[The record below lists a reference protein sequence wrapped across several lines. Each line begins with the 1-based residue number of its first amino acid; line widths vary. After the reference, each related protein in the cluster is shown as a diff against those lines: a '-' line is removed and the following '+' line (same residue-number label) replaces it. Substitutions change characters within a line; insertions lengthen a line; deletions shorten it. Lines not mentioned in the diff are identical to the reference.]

1 MIRGHF
7 LMTQISKAQAMREG
21 SFGFLVQT
29 IARTLDAKMKAEL
42 QEVGIDVKLF
52 ANLMLL
58 SEEDGINQR
67 QLGEKLNFPEYF
79 TSRNIDALVSA
90 GLVERRPDPNS
101 RRSLLV
107 FLTKEGRATAAR
119 LPPIIKRVN
128 DDMLDGLTD
137 AERTRVVGLLQKI
150 AEVGQYAKG

>member
-7 LMTQISKAQAMREG
+7 LMTQISKAKAIREG

-29 IARTLDAKMKAEL
+29 IARSLDAKMKAEL
-42 QEVGIDVKLF
+42 KEVGVDIKLF

-58 SEEDGINQR
+58 LEEDGINQR

-79 TSRNIDALVSA
+79 TSRNIDALVEA
-90 GLVERRPDPNS
+90 GLAERRPDPNS
-101 RRSLLV
+101 RRALLV
-107 FLTKEGRATAAR
+107 YLTEEGRATAMR

-128 DDMLDGLTD
+128 DETLIGLT
-137 AERTRVVGLLQKI
+137 EPEKKQVVRLLQKV
-150 AEVGQYAKG
+150 AGVGQFAKD